1 MHLKQGEIR
10 AFLENELQDRERVLR
25 HLDDCPRCRQLLQAT
40 EGRVQFTTR
49 LFNTADLQTE
59 TSAASVALAF
69 EEFEHRRS
77 QTSLLRSIVRAVPRW
92 AWVSVFLCIL
102 LGAGLGVQHIR
113 KAARKDAGPT
123 AEVGQPPAAGQNHPS
138 EEAAGRQNGST
149 GDRGPGPGHPAF
161 QPSLGGPPGRFET
174 GPQTAPTAE
183 LSQLRLF
190 GRVVSAT
197 GQPIPGVALV
207 ASEAPESPLFGP
219 PGPVIGTTQ
228 SDRNGRY
235 EMLFEVWPDRRIVV
249 LPSHPGFIAYR
260 HTIVAKTGGD
270 FRHDHVLWEE
280 QSTVRG
286 RIMDDA
292 NRAVDRA
299 EVRLLVADPLGD
311 RVHETEVA
319 SAHSELYRR
328 VFSEPNGAY
337 SLPGLPTGHVAS
349 VFVVRDGH
357 LGEQGGGTLQP
368 GDNIWDFRL
377 KRGDGV
383 DLIVKD
389 QQGRP
394 IRSVTATVWREG
406 RPLTGINILEGDGKV
421 RFTLAPGTSPFTCS
435 VFADGYLRKEVQVD
449 PKYPPREVILTE
461 GLLVRGIVVS
471 EEGEPI
477 PGATVSFVRQEA
489 FDQKDGASH
498 MTGFPEGQTIQ
509 SDSQG
514 RFEHRFSVLPD
525 DRFTYLVFVSHP
537 AYLKVNGSV
546 DREEILSGF
555 FTLELPKAAGGIEG
569 QVIDWQG
576 RPVGEF
582 NMSIAPAE
590 PVIPPDPA
598 KILELTR
605 RGRGFGYYSRV
616 LDPNGRFSV
625 SQIPAGD
632 WRVTIFITSPSIWST
647 GSADIR
653 ITKGQ
658 PAQNV
663 IIRLGRPQSL
673 P

>member
-10 AFLENELQDRERVLR
+10 AFVENELEDRERVL
-25 HLDDCPRCRQLLQAT
+25 HHVDECADCRELLRAT
-40 EGRVQFTTR
+40 EGRVQFMTR
-49 LFNTADLQTE
+49 LFDTVDTADLQTE

-77 QTSLLRSIVRAVPRW
+77 QCSLLQSILGGVPRW

-102 LGAGLGVQHIR
+102 LGAGAGVHYLR
-113 KAARKDAGPT
+113 KAAGEDAGPT
-123 AEVGQPPAAGQNHPS
+123 GKVNPPAAGRNHPS

-149 GDRGPGPGHPAF
+149 GDRGPGTGHPAF

-174 GPQTAPTAE
+174 GPQTAPAAQ

-207 ASEAPESPLFGP
+207 ASEAPESPLLSP
-219 PGPVIGTTQ
+219 PGPVIATVQ

-260 HTIVAKTGGD
+260 NTIVVKTGGD
-270 FRHDHVLWEE
+270 FRHDCVLWEE

-292 NRAVDRA
+292 NRPVDRG

-319 SAHSELYRR
+319 SAHSDLYRR
-328 VFSEPNGAY
+328 AYSDPNGGYAI
-337 SLPGLPTGHVAS
+337 SSLPTGHLAS
-349 VFVVRDGH
+349 VSVV
-357 LGEQGGGTLQP
+357 GEGLLAESRGSALQP

-389 QQGRP
+389 EQGRP

-406 RPLTGINILEGDGKV
+406 RPLTDINILEGDGKV
-421 RFTLAPGTSPFTCS
+421 RLTLAPGASPFKCS
-435 VFADGYLRKEVQVD
+435 VFADGFLRKEVQVD
-449 PKYPPREVILTE
+449 PKNPPRELILKE
-461 GLLVRGIVVS
+461 GLLARGMVVS
-471 EEGEPI
+471 QEGEPI
-477 PGATVSFVRQEA
+477 PGATVSFVRQQA

-498 MTGFPEGQTIQ
+498 MTGFPEGQPVQ

-514 RFEHRFSVLPD
+514 RFEHRFSALPD
-525 DRFTYLVFVSHP
+525 DRFSYLVFVSHP

-576 RPVGEF
+576 KPVGEF
-582 NMSIAPAE
+582 NLSISP
-590 PVIPPDPA
+590 PVTGPPPDPTR
-598 KILELTR
+598 ILELTR
-605 RGRGFGYYSRV
+605 RGRAYGHYSRV
-616 LDPNGRFSV
+616 LDPNGSFSV
-625 SQIPAGD
+625 SQLPAGN
-632 WRVTIFITSPSIWST
+632 WRVSIFAASAS
-647 GSADIR
+647 GSAEVR
-653 ITKGQ
+653 IVKGQ
-658 PAQNV
+658 PAQTV
-663 IIRLGRPQSL
+663 IIRLERPHNF
-673 P
+673 